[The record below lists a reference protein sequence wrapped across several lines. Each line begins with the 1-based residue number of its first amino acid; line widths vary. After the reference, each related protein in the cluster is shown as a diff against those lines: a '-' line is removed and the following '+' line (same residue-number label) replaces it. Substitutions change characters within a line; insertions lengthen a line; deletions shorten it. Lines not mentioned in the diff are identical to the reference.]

1 MKTNVEKLNLPDGIK
16 LRKHQIRY
24 LNERNLDRDLLVHEM
39 QTGKTAIACCWILL
53 RPQVKF
59 LIACPKSIIKKWQRE
74 LEEWGA
80 KADVVSRDEIKK
92 VDLSGYGGII
102 LDEAQ
107 DFFSPAFTKQRSA
120 RTTAIYNYVRYHPKA
135 HVLLLSATPIRST
148 SWNCH
153 TAACFLGK
161 MWPVNDFRNKF
172 FYMTDMFG
180 RYHYEPVK
188 TWRTDIRPYL
198 ESISDIVLAKDV
210 AEIPKRTHETILI
223 PWTKAQEDSLKN
235 QYLEPAAE
243 FNARRRAEQGGAKWQ
258 KLKELIDGHRKVI
271 VVVYFR
277 DQIED
282 YIKRIGNDRQV
293 FVLHGGVKDQD
304 AVIEAAKDSDDAVFL
319 VQAGMGAGFSASEF
333 SVMIYASM
341 SFKYV
346 DYIQSS
352 GRMNSFE
359 NSHEN
364 KYIYLLGGRTDKS
377 VFEALQA
384 GHDFNP
390 LNYMLEYTDEQRTAG
405 TSPNPKENR
414 GRDYTPSRKMV
425 PGEVPF

>member
-1 MKTNVEKLNLPDGIK
+1 MKTLY
-16 LRKHQIRY
+16 KHQQKFINSNPNRVM
-24 LNERNLDRDLLVHEM
+24 LVWEM
-39 QTGKTAIACCWILL
+39 QTGKTLAACEWIKL
-53 RPQVKF
+53 RKRLKI
-59 LIACPKSIIKKWQRE
+59 LIACPKSIIEKWKRE
-74 LEEWGA
+74 LEESGA
-80 KADVVSRDEIKK
+80 IADVVSRDEIKK
-92 VDLSGYGGII
+92 IDLNKYDGLV

-107 DFFSPAFTKQRSA
+107 DFLSPAFTKQRSI
-120 RTTAIYNYVRYHPKA
+120 RTTVIYNYIRTHQDA

-161 MWPVNDFRNKF
+161 LWPIKEFRDKF

-210 AEIPKRTHETILI
+210 AEIPKREHETIII
-223 PWTKAQEDSLKN
+223 PWTKSQEELLKN
-235 QYLEPAAE
+235 QCLESVNE
-243 FNARRRAEQGGAKWQ
+243 FSVRRRAEQSEAKWK
-258 KLKELIDGHRKVI
+258 KLKELIDGYRKVI

-293 FVLHGGVKDQD
+293 FVLHGGIKDQD
-304 AVIEAAKDSDDAVFL
+304 AVIEAAKASDDAVFI
-319 VQAGMGAGFSASEF
+319 VQASMGAGFSASEF
-333 SVMIYASM
+333 SVIIYASM

-346 DYIQSS
+346 DYQQST
-352 GRMNSFE
+352 GRLNSFE
-359 NSHEN
+359 NPHEN

-377 VFEALQA
+377 VFETIQA
-384 GHDFNP
+384 GKDFDP
-390 LNYMLEYTDEQRTAG
+390 HSYMLEYTNEQRIAG
-405 TSPNPKENR
+405 ITSEIRQEGSKNN
-414 GRDYTPSRKMV
+414 SIS
-425 PGEVPF
+425 GELVSESIPF